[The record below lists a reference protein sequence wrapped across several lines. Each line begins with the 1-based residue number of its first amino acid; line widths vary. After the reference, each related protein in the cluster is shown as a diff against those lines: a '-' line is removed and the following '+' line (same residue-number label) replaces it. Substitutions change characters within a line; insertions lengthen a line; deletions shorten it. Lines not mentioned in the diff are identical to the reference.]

1 MINEISSEFSPK
13 YLRDKRMERA
23 VSVCAALFLE
33 HGIEKIKMTDIA
45 EESGI
50 GVATLYRYFGTK
62 SGISAAA
69 MTYLWNDLKQLF
81 GGVFDS
87 ETFTGQTGIKQIR
100 DLLRMFIV
108 MYSAHKDFMK
118 LLGEFDRMILDEGF
132 PKEELADYER
142 SVINFYPV
150 FESAFKKGIEDGTV
164 RAAADPEL
172 FYITHAH
179 SLMEMCKKFIN
190 GEILPS
196 DDFSGA
202 ERELEMLIDCAVS
215 YLEVPA
221 R

>member
-1 MINEISSEFSPK
+1 MQNEISSEFSPK
-13 YLRDKRMERA
+13 YLKDKRMERA

-33 HGIEKIKMTDIA
+33 NGIEKIKMTDIA

-69 MTYLWNDLKQLF
+69 MTYLWNDLQALF
-81 GGVFDS
+81 GGIFDS
-87 ETFTGQTGIKQIR
+87 ETFTGQTGIKQVR

-108 MYSAHKDFMK
+108 MYSGHKNFMK

-132 PKEELADYER
+132 PKEELAEYER

-150 FESAFKKGIEDGTV
+150 FERAFNKGIADGTV
-164 RAAADPEL
+164 RDSVDPKL
-172 FYITHAH
+172 FYITQAH
-179 SLMEMCKKFIN
+179 CLMEMCKKFIN

-196 DDFSGA
+196 DDFSDA
-202 ERELEMLIDCAVS
+202 ERELETLIDCAVS
-215 YLEVPA
+215 YIENA
-221 R
+221 A

>member
-1 MINEISSEFSPK
+1 MLNEISSEFSPK

-33 HGIEKIKMTDIA
+33 NGIEKIKMTDIA

-69 MTYLWNDLKQLF
+69 MTYLWNDLDRLF
-81 GGVFDS
+81 RGVFDS
-87 ETFTGQTGIKQIR
+87 EAFTGQTGIKQVR

-108 MYSAHKDFMK
+108 MYSAHKDFMR
-118 LLGEFDRMILDEGF
+118 LLGEFDRMIIDEGL
-132 PKEELADYER
+132 PKEELAEYER

-150 FESAFKKGIEDGTV
+150 FESAFKKGVEDGTV
-164 RAAADPEL
+164 KSGVDPQL
-172 FYITHAH
+172 FYITQAH

-196 DDFSGA
+196 DDFSDA
-202 ERELEMLIDCAVS
+202 ERELETLIDCAVS
-215 YLEVPA
+215 YLEKA
-221 R
+221 A